1 MQGRKILFGVTGSIA
16 ACKAATWVSSL
27 VQEEAQVTVM
37 MTEAATRFVTPLT
50 FGALSGQQV
59 YTDMFSTD
67 AEEIMAHITLSGDAD
82 AVLIA
87 PATAQTIAQL
97 AQGMADNLLSAAVLA
112 SAAPVVVCPAMN
124 SKMLAHPA
132 TQRNLAILKEL
143 GYLVVEPET
152 GPLAC
157 GEVGT
162 GRLAEWDTV
171 REVLQG
177 LFVEQDLAG
186 QQILITAGPTREPLD
201 PARYLSNRSSGKMGY
216 FLARTARRRGAE
228 VTLIS
233 GPTNLPAPP
242 EITLVPV
249 QTAAEMAKAVKEHAE
264 NASIIVK
271 AAAVADFRPKNVA
284 SLKIKKSTAALQLE
298 LEPNQDILASL
309 GKGKVQR
316 PDQLLVGF
324 AAESNNHEA
333 EGRRKLE
340 AKQADLIVVNDIL
353 GKQTGFDVDT
363 NQVIFITQEGAE
375 QLALLSKEETANRI
389 WDKVIALHKSK
400 RG

>member
-27 VQEEAQVTVM
+27 VKEEAQVTVM

-50 FGALSGQQV
+50 FGALSGHQV
-59 YTDMFSTD
+59 YNNMFSTD

-242 EITLVPV
+242 GITLVPV

-298 LEPNQDILASL
+298 LEPNQDILANL

-363 NQVIFITQEGAE
+363 NQVTFITQEGAE